1 MTAKLKGG
9 CPVDEQLNLTAVVD
23 GAILEVYTNDRFAIT
38 TALWP
43 TESISPES
51 REVGLVVARG
61 AREGDGRR
69 RDGDGDGGGGE
80 AEAYSAAVGAGQ
92 VAQSTLFN
100 MEAADGGRAAPTEAV
115 RLTLCQCL
123 Q

>member
-1 MTAKLKGG
+1 MTSAQGVGQTAPMTAKLKGAVG
-9 CPVDEQLNLTAVVD
+9 EQLNLTAVID
-23 GAILEVYTNDRFAIT
+23 GGILEVYANDRFAIT

-80 AEAYSAAVGAGQ
+80 AEAYDAAAGAGG
-92 VAQSTLFN
+92 
-100 MEAADGGRAAPTEAV
+100 AALSV
-115 RLTLCQCL
+115 WKL
-123 Q
+123 QTAGVLHPPKPYG